1 MFEIFILSFVQG
13 ITEFLPV
20 SSSSHLIIISKILNF
35 KLQSLLL
42 DVSLHIGSFLAII
55 YYFKNDLILFYKKK
69 IFFLLILVSSLPVI
83 IIGFIIVKLNLIDK
97 IRAIEIIGWMTI
109 IFGAILYISDRFKSK
124 NTIRN
129 NFNLKS
135 ALIIGF
141 VQALALIPGV
151 SRSGVVI
158 TISRFL
164 GYNRIDAAKISFYLS
179 IPTLAAVSLYGF
191 YEISKL
197 PEFKI
202 SQLNLISI
210 SLSFL
215 FSYITIK
222 WFLMYLKKYN
232 LNIFIMYRI
241 ILGVI
246 ILTYAYI

>member
-232 LNIFIMYRI
+232 LNIFIIYRI

>member
-13 ITEFLPV
+13 ITEFLPI

-69 IFFLLILVSSLPVI
+69 FFFLLILVSSLPVI

-124 NTIRN
+124 NTIGN

-222 WFLMYLKKYN
+222 CFLMYLKKYN
-232 LNIFIMYRI
+232 LNIFIIYRI
-241 ILGVI
+241 ILVVI